1 MSPKVVFR
9 WWSDNLHFRLLYRM
23 DEGNL
28 SGMETDSSI
37 AIASGGSILQVPF
50 NMKAHGCKLGPD
62 LMVASSVEIDGKT
75 KIVV

>member
-1 MSPKVVFR
+1 MSPKIIFR

-28 SGMETDSSI
+28 SGMEADSSI
-37 AIASGGSILQVPF
+37 AIASGGSILQVPLD
-50 NMKAHGCKLGPD
+50 MKAHGCKLGPY
-62 LMVASSVEIDGKT
+62 LMVASSVEVDGKK

>member
-1 MSPKVVFR
+1 MSPKIIFR

-28 SGMETDSSI
+28 SGMEADSSI
-37 AIASGGSILQVPF
+37 AIASGGSILQVPLD
-50 NMKAHGCKLGPD
+50 METHGCKLGPD
-62 LMVASSVEIDGKT
+62 LMVASSVKVDGKK

>member
-1 MSPKVVFR
+1 MSPKIIFR

-28 SGMETDSSI
+28 SGMEADSSI
-37 AIASGGSILQVPF
+37 AIASGGSILQIPF
-50 NMKAHGCKLGPD
+50 NMEAHGCKLGPD
-62 LMVASSVEIDGKT
+62 LMVASSVEIDGKK